1 MIEYMNQLEEKITRL
16 AGLYASVREERD
28 GLARENTELKKRFE
42 ELERENQRLKET
54 QEQVRDRVDSLIKR
68 IEVVGE

>member
-42 ELERENQRLKET
+42 ELEKENQRFKET
-54 QEQVRDRVDSLIKR
+54 QDQVRDRVDSLIKR
-68 IEVVGE
+68 IEGVGE

>member
-28 GLARENTELKKRFE
+28 GLVRENTELKKRFD
-42 ELERENQRLKET
+42 ELERENQGLKET
-54 QEQVRDRVDSLIKR
+54 QDQVRHRVDSLIKR
-68 IEVVGE
+68 IEGVGE

>member
-28 GLARENTELKKRFE
+28 GLARENAELKKRFE
-42 ELERENQRLKET
+42 ELEGENQRLKET

-68 IEVVGE
+68 LEVVGE